1 MAESI
6 ASLFYVPCCLAFH
19 QYYEGSFSFKITLD
33 KPKRRQRREEK
44 GEEEG
49 GGGGGNNG
57 NEKKSFCC
65 PRVGQTN
72 LMLMEDWV
80 KAGVVS
86 CTPLTPALKGTET
99 RGSLGLAGYQH
110 R

>member
-1 MAESI
+1 MAGSI
-6 ASLFYVPCCLAFH
+6 ASLFCVPCCLTFLH
-19 QYYEGSFSFKITLD
+19 QYYEGSFSFQITLD

-44 GEEEG
+44 GEREG
-49 GGGGGNNG
+49 GGGDGNNS
-57 NEKKSFCC
+57 NEKKNCC

-80 KAGVVS
+80 KAGGVS
-86 CTPLTPALKGTET
+86 CTPLTPALKGTEI